1 MYTDME
7 QWTAIRH
14 RILVEGASKREVM
27 RETGIHW
34 KTLKKILKHSIPPG
48 YRASQP
54 RPQPKLGPYL
64 AWIAQVLETDKAVHK
79 KQRHTAKR
87 IFDRLRG
94 EGYTGGYTQV
104 KEAVASLRRV
114 TQEVYVPLVHRPG
127 EAQVDF
133 GYAMVKVGGHLQ
145 KVVFFVMCLP
155 YSDAV
160 YVQVFERICTEV
172 MWEGHRRAFEFFN
185 GVPWRISYDNE
196 RVHVAQILGPRE
208 RKLTDGFLQLQSHYL
223 FDHHFCLVRRPNE
236 KGIVETM
243 VRYTRSNYLV
253 PVPQVRE
260 LEEVNRMLEQRCREE
275 LARKIRGKKASKG
288 ELLEEERS
296 AFRSLPVVPFEACRK
311 MSTTS
316 NSMSLV
322 RFDRNDYSVPVP
334 YAHRTVVIKGYTD
347 RVEICHTNARIA
359 CHPRLWGAEDVKF
372 DPLHYLPLLE
382 RKPGA
387 LDHAR
392 PLEGWCLPECFG
404 VLRRRL
410 ENERGG
416 EGTREYIRVL
426 RLLEDHDEGTVAQAL
441 AKALRINAL
450 TRDAIAQFLI
460 PTEDWRMTRFSLDGR
475 EHLRHVKVATA
486 DIRAYSVLLDLGVTS

>member
-1 MYTDME
+1 VYADME
-7 QWTAIRH
+7 QWAEIR
-14 RILVEGASKREVM
+14 RRVLVDGASKREVL

-34 KTLKKILKHSIPPG
+34 RTLKKILTHSIPPG
-48 YRASQP
+48 YRVSQP
-54 RPQPKLGPYL
+54 RCQPKIGPHL
-64 AWIAQVLETDKAVHK
+64 AWIAQILEGDKAAPK

-87 IFDRLRG
+87 IFERLRG

-104 KEAVASLRRV
+104 KEAVVALRRT
-114 TQEVYVPLVHRPG
+114 TQEVFVPLTHRPG

-133 GYAMVKVGGHLQ
+133 GHAVVKVGGHLQ

-172 MWEGHRRAFEFFN
+172 MWEGHRRAFTFFD
-185 GVPWRISYDNE
+185 GVPWRISYDND
-196 RVHVAQILGPRE
+196 RVLVAQILGPRD
-208 RKLTDGFLQLQSHYL
+208 RKLTDGFLQLKSHYL

-236 KGIVETM
+236 KGVVESM

-253 PVPQVRE
+253 PVPEVRE
-260 LEEVNRMLEQRCREE
+260 LAELNRVLEQRCREE
-275 LARKIRGKKASKG
+275 LARKVRGQNAPKG
-288 ELLEEERS
+288 ELLKEERPS
-296 AFRSLPVVPFEACRK
+296 FRSLPGVPFEACRK
-311 MSTTS
+311 VSTTS
-316 NSMSLV
+316 SSMSLV
-322 RFDRNDYSVPVP
+322 RFDHNDYSVPVP
-334 YAHRTVVIKGYTD
+334 YAHHPVVIKGFTD
-347 RVEICHTNARIA
+347 RVEICHLNEGIA
-359 CHPRLWGAEDVKF
+359 CHARLWGDGEVKF

-426 RLLEDHDEGTVAQAL
+426 RLLEKHPEGTVAQAL
-441 AKALRINAL
+441 TKALQVNAL
-450 TRDAIAQFLI
+450 TRDAIAQFLL
-460 PTEDWRMTRFSLDGR
+460 PAEDWRMTRFCLDGR
-475 EHLRHVKVATA
+475 EHLRQVKVAPA
-486 DIRAYSVLLDLGVTS
+486 DLRAYGALLELGVVP